1 MTEPTI
7 RRARV
12 RIRRAVRA
20 AICLIALFLASGCG
34 RSSAPEP
41 EKSPPATVKWEE
53 PLKVALEEW
62 TELVGTT
69 TPSPDRVARVT
80 APVEGRVL
88 SIFGESAKPPLVEG
102 QRVEKG
108 TPLVQLDSTL
118 VEAAL
123 AKGEAALNVLREEE
137 KQSQIALELAAA
149 EVERLRQLKM
159 EEDKSPPGGRVLV
172 SPVDRLKA
180 EAALKDAQSKLIG
193 AKAKQVAGGK
203 ELDAL
208 QAQLKL
214 HTLTA
219 PIAGRV
225 GRIQVVRGQTLSVGT
240 LVADVIDLDQQIDV
254 LCFVPPSMVG
264 RLRLGQPALS
274 GGFDQ
279 DLATTS
285 ADGEIVFIAD
295 QAEPETG
302 NFAVKVRFSNQQ
314 AHLRANRVLRIRVLT
329 MPGKECLS
337 VRESAIQEDEEKP
350 SVVIVVDVKTTTNA
364 DGQEQKVGV
373 ARRVNVIL
381 GVRDRTLH
389 QVEILRLED
398 PEKDPAK
405 KWQGELKDAVIV
417 VQGGHGLQTGDAVK
431 FEADED

>member
-1 MTEPTI
+1 MSKP
-7 RRARV
+7 RV
-12 RIRRAVRA
+12 RKASAAFHRTALAAVSVI
-20 AICLIALFLASGCG
+20 AIAMPMGCG
-34 RSSAPEP
+34 RSSALEA

-53 PLKVALEEW
+53 PLKGALEEW

-69 TPSPDRVARVT
+69 SPSPDRVARVT
-80 APVEGRVL
+80 APIEGRVL
-88 SIFGESAKPPLVEG
+88 SILGDSASPPVVEG

-108 TPLVQLDSTL
+108 TAIVQLDPTI
-118 VEAAL
+118 VEASL
-123 AKGEAALNVLREEE
+123 AKAEAAQNVLREEE
-137 KQSQIALELAAA
+137 KQAQIALNLAAA

-159 EEDKSPPGGRVLV
+159 EEDKSPPGSRVLV
-172 SPVDRLKA
+172 SAVDRLKA
-180 EAALKDAQSKLIG
+180 DAAFLDAQSKLGG
-193 AKAKQVAGGK
+193 AKAKLISGGK
-203 ELDAL
+203 DLEAL

-214 HTLTA
+214 HTLAA

-240 LVADVIDLDQQIDV
+240 IVAEVVDLDQQIDV

-264 RLRLGQPALS
+264 RLKVGQPALS

-279 DLATTS
+279 DPSTTS

-314 AHLRANRVLRIRVLT
+314 AHLRANHVLRIRVLT
-329 MPGKECLS
+329 SPGKECLS
-337 VRESAIQEDEEKP
+337 VPEAAIQEDEERP
-350 SVVIVVDVKTTTNA
+350 SVVIVVDVKITTNP
-364 DGQEQKVGV
+364 DGQEQKVGI
-373 ARRVNVIL
+373 ARRLNVVL

-389 QVEILRLED
+389 QIEIIRLED

-405 KWQGELKDAVIV
+405 KWQGDVKDVLIV
-417 VQGGHGLQTGDAVK
+417 VHGGHGLQTGDAVK